1 MHSFIQIYS
10 SALTDT
16 HTHIL
21 IYRDAPYY
29 AMYGASEND
38 GVIALVCVLDTYY
51 LGGGEMEEHII
62 IRMLKLR
69 FTKYIS
75 LDNNDIRLYSFD

>member
-1 MHSFIQIYS
+1 
-10 SALTDT
+10 
-16 HTHIL
+16 
-21 IYRDAPYY
+21 
-29 AMYGASEND
+29 MYGASEND

-75 LDNNDIRLYSFD
+75 LDNNDIRLFSFD

>member
-1 MHSFIQIYS
+1 
-10 SALTDT
+10 
-16 HTHIL
+16 
-21 IYRDAPYY
+21 
-29 AMYGASEND
+29 MYGASEND

-69 FTKYIS
+69 FTKNIS
-75 LDNNDIRLYSFD
+75 LDNNRWCYVTPATIYEFKEKIISNITSFYYKVQ

>member
-1 MHSFIQIYS
+1 
-10 SALTDT
+10 
-16 HTHIL
+16 
-21 IYRDAPYY
+21 
-29 AMYGASEND
+29 MYGASEND

-62 IRMLKLR
+62 IGMLKLC

>member
-10 SALTDT
+10 SDRTDT
-16 HTHIL
+16 HTHLDI
-21 IYRDAPYY
+21 IIETPHT
-29 AMYGASEND
+29 MYGESEND

-62 IRMLKLR
+62 RMLKLR

-75 LDNNDIRLYSFD
+75 LDNIDIRLYSFE